1 MIYTLPD
8 SISRG
13 FKMTHV
19 VTRLGAAFAGAALIS
34 IVSLQAAQYGGAPAA
49 PQGRAGGAAQQNVST
64 PRTPDGHPDLSGM
77 WGGGGGGGGGDK
89 PDEKG
94 NLTVLFK
101 QRPCSEQQ
109 KDLGNC
115 AQAVNFERDSGV
127 EQRMDPIPMY
137 KPEFWERVQ
146 YLDREGIK
154 EDPTFHCKPAGVPRM
169 GPPAKIVQTATELLF
184 LYQQGNIFRVI
195 PIDGRPHDPIKSQD
209 TTWYGDAVG
218 KWEGNTMVIDIV
230 GFNDE
235 SWLGWPGWLH
245 SNNMHVI
252 ERYTRNG
259 NTLTWQATVEDPDV
273 LLAPFVTEPR
283 TLRLNPNPKATLI
296 EDLPCE
302 ERDSQHIVTHER
314 G

>member
-1 MIYTLPD
+1 
-8 SISRG
+8 
-13 FKMTHV
+13 
-19 VTRLGAAFAGAALIS
+19 
-34 IVSLQAAQYGGAPAA
+34 
-49 PQGRAGGAAQQNVST
+49 
-64 PRTPDGHPDLSGM
+64 M

-169 GPPAKIVQTATELLF
+169 GPPAKVVQTATELIF
-184 LYQQGNIFRVI
+184 MYQQGNIFRII

-218 KWEGNTMVIDIV
+218 KWEGDTMVIDIV

>member
-1 MIYTLPD
+1 
-8 SISRG
+8 
-13 FKMTHV
+13 MTHV
-19 VTRLGAAFAGAALIS
+19 VARLGAAFAGAALIS
-34 IVSLQAAQYGGAPAA
+34 IVSLQAAQYGGAAA
-49 PQGRAGGAAQQNVST
+49 GPQGRAGGAAQQNAPT

-137 KPEFWERVQ
+137 KPEFWERVH

-169 GPPAKIVQTATELLF
+169 GPPAKIVQTGTELIF
-184 LYQQGNIFRVI
+184 LYQQANTFRVI

-218 KWEGNTMVIDIV
+218 KWDGDTMVIDIV

-252 ERYTRNG
+252 EKYTRNG

>member
-1 MIYTLPD
+1 
-8 SISRG
+8 
-13 FKMTHV
+13 MTHV
-19 VTRLGAAFAGAALIS
+19 VARMGAAFAVAALIS
-34 IVSLQAAQYGGAPAA
+34 LVSVHAAQQYGAAPAA
-49 PQGRAGGAAQQNVST
+49 PQGARAGGAPQNPSTALGARVPT
-64 PRTPDGHPDLSGM
+64 PRTPGGHPDLSGM

-94 NLTVLFK
+94 NLTVLFR
-101 QRPCSEQQ
+101 QRPCSTQQ
-109 KDLGNC
+109 KELGNC
-115 AQAVNFERDSGV
+115 EQAVNFERDSGV

-169 GPPAKIVQTATELLF
+169 GPPAKIVQTQTELIF
-184 LYQQGNIFRVI
+184 LYAQGNTFRVI

-218 KWEGNTMVIDIV
+218 KWDGDTMVIDIV

-252 ERYTRNG
+252 EKYTRTG

-273 LLAPFVTEPR
+273 LTQPFVTRPR
-283 TLRLNPNPKATLI
+283 TVNLNPNPKATLI

>member
-1 MIYTLPD
+1 
-8 SISRG
+8 
-13 FKMTHV
+13 MTYLV
-19 VTRLGAAFAGAALIS
+19 ARFGAAFAGAALIS
-34 IVSLQAAQYGGAPAA
+34 IVSLQAAQYGGAAA
-49 PQGRAGGAAQQNVST
+49 GPQGRAGGAAQQNAPT

-169 GPPAKIVQTATELLF
+169 GPPAKIVQTATELIF
-184 LYQQGNIFRVI
+184 MYQQGNIFRII

-218 KWEGNTMVIDIV
+218 KWEGDTMVIDIV

-259 NTLTWQATVEDPDV
+259 NTMRWEAIVEDPDTM
-273 LLAPFVTEPR
+273 LEPFRMDAR
-283 TLRLNPNPKATLI
+283 TLRLNPDPKASFI

-302 ERDSQHIVTHER
+302 ERDAQHIVTHER

>member
-1 MIYTLPD
+1 MNMRLYL
-8 SISRG
+8 
-13 FKMTHV
+13 
-19 VTRLGAAFAGAALIS
+19 TRYGAAATLAAAIS
-34 IVSLQAAQYGGAPAA
+34 LVSVHAAPQYGAPPAA
-49 PQGRAGGAAQQNVST
+49 PQGGRAGGAAPQNVPT

-77 WGGGGGGGGGDK
+77 WGGGGGGGGEK

-94 NLTVLFK
+94 NLTILFK
-101 QRPCSEQQ
+101 QRPCSPQQ
-109 KDLGNC
+109 IDNGNC
-115 AQAVNFERDSGV
+115 AAGVNFERDSGV
-127 EQRMDPIPMY
+127 EQRADPNMPMY
-137 KPEFWERVQ
+137 KPEFWDRVQ
-146 YLDREGIK
+146 YLDRNGVA

-169 GPPAKIVQTATELLF
+169 GPPTKIVQTATEVVF
-184 LYQQGNIFRVI
+184 LYQSGNLFRVI
-195 PIDGRPHDPIKSQD
+195 PIDGRPHDPVKSQD

-218 KWEGNTMVIDIV
+218 KWEGDTLVIDIV

-235 SWLGWPGWLH
+235 SWLDWPGWLH

-252 ERYTRNG
+252 EKYTRNG

-273 LLAPFVTEPR
+273 LTRPFVMDPR
-283 TLRLNPNPKATLI
+283 TIRLNPNPKAMLT

>member
-1 MIYTLPD
+1 
-8 SISRG
+8 
-13 FKMTHV
+13 MTHV
-19 VTRLGAAFAGAALIS
+19 VARFSAAFAGAALIS
-34 IVSLQAAQYGGAPAA
+34 LISIQAAPQYGAA
-49 PQGRAGGAAQQNVST
+49 PQGARGGGAAQQQNVPT
-64 PRTPDGHPDLSGM
+64 PRTADGHPDFSGM

-94 NLTVLFK
+94 NLTVLFR
-101 QRPCSEQQ
+101 QRPCSQQQ

-115 AQAVNFERDSGV
+115 EQAVNFERDSGV

-137 KPEFWERVQ
+137 KPELWERVQ

-169 GPPAKIVQTATELLF
+169 GPPAKIVQTATELIF

-218 KWEGNTMVIDIV
+218 KWEGDTMVIDIV

-259 NTLTWQATVEDPDV
+259 NTLMWQATVEDPDV
-273 LLAPFVTEPR
+273 LLAPFVTQPR
-283 TLRLNPNPKATLI
+283 MLRLNPNPKATLI

>member
-1 MIYTLPD
+1 
-8 SISRG
+8 
-13 FKMTHV
+13 MTHV
-19 VTRLGAAFAGAALIS
+19 VARFGAAFVGAAVLSLAS
-34 IVSLQAAQYGGAPAA
+34 IHATPQYAPAA
-49 PQGRAGGAAQQNVST
+49 AQGGRGGAAPQQNAPT

-101 QRPCSEQQ
+101 QRPCSQQQ

-115 AQAVNFERDSGV
+115 EQAVNFERDSGV

-169 GPPAKIVQTATELLF
+169 GPPAKIVQTATELIF
-184 LYQQGNIFRVI
+184 LYQQGNTFRVI

-218 KWEGNTMVIDIV
+218 KWDGDTMVIDIV

-245 SNNMHVI
+245 SNNMHVV

-273 LLAPFVTEPR
+273 LLQPFTQEPL
-283 TLRLNPNPKATLI
+283 TLRLNPNAKATLI

>member
-1 MIYTLPD
+1 
-8 SISRG
+8 
-13 FKMTHV
+13 MTHV
-19 VTRLGAAFAGAALIS
+19 VARRGAAFAGAALIS
-34 IVSLQAAQYGGAPAA
+34 IVSLQSAQYGGAAA
-49 PQGRAGGAAQQNVST
+49 GPQGRAGGAAQQNAST

-169 GPPAKIVQTATELLF
+169 GPPAKIVQTATELIF
-184 LYQQGNIFRVI
+184 MYQQGNIFRVI

-218 KWEGNTMVIDIV
+218 KWDGDTMVIDIV

-252 ERYTRNG
+252 EQYTRNG

-273 LLAPFVTEPR
+273 LLAPFVTEAR

>member
-1 MIYTLPD
+1 
-8 SISRG
+8 
-13 FKMTHV
+13 MTHV
-19 VTRLGAAFAGAALIS
+19 VARLGAAFAGAALIS
-34 IVSLQAAQYGGAPAA
+34 IVSLQAAQYGGPSTPLGASA
-49 PQGRAGGAAQQNVST
+49 PQGARAGGAGQQPNVPT
-64 PRTPDGHPDLSGM
+64 PRTADGHPDLSGM
-77 WGGGGGGGGGDK
+77 WGSGGGGGGDK

-169 GPPAKIVQTATELLF
+169 GPPAKIVQTGTELIF
-184 LYQQGNIFRVI
+184 LYQQGNTFRVI

-218 KWEGNTMVIDIV
+218 KWDGDTMVIDIV

-283 TLRLNPNPKATLI
+283 TLRLNPNSKATLI

>member
-1 MIYTLPD
+1 
-8 SISRG
+8 
-13 FKMTHV
+13 MTYL
-19 VTRLGAAFAGAALIS
+19 VTRFGAAFAGAALIS
-34 IVSLQAAQYGGAPAA
+34 IASLHAAQYGAAPAA
-49 PQGRAGGAAQQNVST
+49 PQGRAGGAAPQNAPT

-94 NLTVLFK
+94 NLTVLFR
-101 QRPCSEQQ
+101 QRPCSQQQ

-115 AQAVNFERDSGV
+115 EQAVNFERDSGV

-184 LYQQGNIFRVI
+184 LYQQGNIFRAI

-218 KWEGNTMVIDIV
+218 KWEGDTMVIDIV

-252 ERYTRNG
+252 EKYTRNG
-259 NTLTWQATVEDPDV
+259 NALMWQATVEDPDV

-283 TLRLNPNPKATLI
+283 TLRLNPNPKATLV

>member
-1 MIYTLPD
+1 MT
-8 SISRG
+8 SI
-13 FKMTHV
+13 
-19 VTRLGAAFAGAALIS
+19 RLAAAFAFAVA
-34 IVSLQAAQYGGAPAA
+34 VSLVSLHAQYGGAPA
-49 PQGRAGGAAQQNVST
+49 QGGRGAGAAQAQPQNVPT
-64 PRTPDGHPDLSGM
+64 PRAADGHPDLSGF
-77 WGGGGGGGGGDK
+77 WGGGGGGGQGQPR

-94 NLTVLFK
+94 NLVQLTRGRPCHQTQIDAGECAPGVNAERDAGLN
-101 QRPCSEQQ
+101 QRPANQ
-109 KDLGNC
+109 
-115 AQAVNFERDSGV
+115 
-127 EQRMDPIPMY
+127 PMY

-169 GPPAKIVQTATELLF
+169 GPPAKIVQTATELIF

-218 KWEGNTMVIDIV
+218 KWDGDTMVIDIV

-252 ERYTRNG
+252 ERYTRTG
-259 NTLTWQATVEDPDV
+259 NTMRWEAMITDPDT
-273 LLAPFVTEPR
+273 LLEPFRMDAR
-283 TLRLNPNPKATLI
+283 TLRLNPDPKASFI

-302 ERDSQHIVTHER
+302 ERDAEHIVTHER

>member
-1 MIYTLPD
+1 MRLV
-8 SISRG
+8 RFG
-13 FKMTHV
+13 F
-19 VTRLGAAFAGAALIS
+19 AFAFAAA
-34 IVSLQAAQYGGAPAA
+34 VSLVSLHAQYGGAPA
-49 PQGRAGGAAQQNVST
+49 QGGRGAGAAQAQPQNVPT
-64 PRTPDGHPDLSGM
+64 PRTADGHLDLSGF
-77 WGGGGGGGGGDK
+77 WGGGGGQGQPK

-94 NLTVLFK
+94 NIVQLTRARLCHQTQIDAGECAPGVNAERDAGLN
-101 QRPCSEQQ
+101 QRPANQ
-109 KDLGNC
+109 
-115 AQAVNFERDSGV
+115 
-127 EQRMDPIPMY
+127 PMY

-169 GPPAKIVQTATELLF
+169 GPPAKIVQTATELIF

-218 KWEGNTMVIDIV
+218 KWEGDTMVIDIV

-245 SNNMHVI
+245 SNNMHVV
-252 ERYTRNG
+252 ERYTRTG
-259 NTLTWQATVEDPDV
+259 NTMRWEAIVTDPDT
-273 LLAPFVTEPR
+273 LLEPFRIDAR
-283 TLRLNPNPKATLI
+283 TLRLNPDPKASFI

-302 ERDSQHIVTHER
+302 ERDAQHIVTHER